1 MAEEQDQDSKT
12 EEASQKKLSDAREKG
27 QFARSQELN
36 HLFLLGAGLVL
47 VTLLLPGSLTQLN
60 QTLRPFIER
69 PHEFP
74 MDRGNLGQLMV
85 TLLTEAGIGLAFPL
99 GILVIAAALGSLVQ
113 TGFVFNTE
121 NFLKFDANRINPLT
135 NFGQKVSRRNL
146 VEFAKSL
153 LKLIIVGAVVTVL
166 LWPILNGAEHFIGM
180 PLEALV
186 LETQGLAGRIL
197 TGVLAILAVLA
208 GADFLYQRF
217 EFMQQMRM
225 SKQEQKEEYK
235 QMEGDPLI
243 KSKIREKRI
252 QRARNRMMQNVPKA
266 DVVVT
271 NPTHYAVALQYDP
284 KAMGAPVVL
293 AKGVDLIAMKI
304 REIAEANG
312 VPLVANPPLARA
324 LYAAAEVDEEIPAEH
339 YKAVAQVISYV
350 FKLKKKTV
358 H

>member
-1 MAEEQDQDSKT
+1 VAEEQDNDSKT
-12 EEASQKKLSDAREKG
+12 EEASAKKLADARERG

-36 HLFLLGAGLVL
+36 HLFVLGAGLAL
-47 VTLLLPGSLTQLN
+47 VTLLLPNSLSRLN
-60 QTLRPFIER
+60 NTLRPFIEQ
-69 PHEFP
+69 PHEIAV
-74 MDRGNLGQLMV
+74 DRGGLGLV
-85 TLLTEAGIGLAFPL
+85 LTHLVMDTGLDFAFPL
-99 GILVIAAALGSLVQ
+99 LLLLVAAVLGSLVQ
-113 TGFVFNTE
+113 TGFMFTPDNV
-121 NFLKFDANRINPLT
+121 LKFDAGRINPLT
-135 NFGQKVSRRNL
+135 NLGQKLSRRNL

-153 LKLIIVGAVVTVL
+153 LKLVIVGTVVAIL
-166 LWPILNGAEHFIGM
+166 LWPILNSAEHFIGL
-180 PLEALV
+180 PLEAV
-186 LETQGLAGRIL
+186 VAETQGLASRIL

-225 SKQEQKEEYK
+225 TKQEQKDEYK

-271 NPTHYAVALQYDP
+271 NPTHFAVALQYDP
-284 KAMGAPVVL
+284 ATMGAPVVL
-293 AKGVDLIAMKI
+293 AKGADLIAQKI
-304 REIAEANG
+304 REIAEEHG
-312 VPLVANPPLARA
+312 IPLVENAPLARA
-324 LYAAAEVDEEIPAEH
+324 LFASAEIDEEIPAEH